1 MSTEAAMALA
11 QVVRTRR
18 RAFTLVELLVV
29 VGIIAVLIAL
39 LMPTLNRAR
48 ESARRIQCLSNL
60 RQLGTAVMMYTQEF
74 KGRFPGAWDWHP
86 RPTGPGGTFEG
97 PLLKYHN
104 NGGVPVLYTCP
115 SDDPLSHRGSYPYTY
130 TGNWHV
136 FWFSGGGFSVE
147 RITQIKRSSEKI
159 MIIDESSETV
169 DDNVWAPENWFGDRQ
184 NMLSNRHDQQRERAR
199 ESNPEETLKRGKGN
213 VVFADGHADF
223 VPRKLAMSPDNVDPF
238 KP

>member
-1 MSTEAAMALA
+1 MTV
-11 QVVRTRR
+11 QPTPRR
-18 RAFTLVELLVV
+18 RPGAFTLVELLVV
-29 VGIIAVLIAL
+29 VGIIAILIAM
-39 LMPTLNRAR
+39 LMPSLSRAR
-48 ESARRIQCLSNL
+48 ESARRVQCLSNL
-60 RQLGTAVMMYTQEF
+60 RQLGTAVMMYTQEY

-86 RPTGPGGTFEG
+86 RPTTPPGTFEG

-104 NGGVPVLYTCP
+104 NGGVPQLYTCP
-115 SDDPLSHRGSYPYTY
+115 SDDPLTHRNGYPYCY

-136 FWFSGGGFSVE
+136 FWFNGGGFSVE

-184 NMLSNRHDQQRERAR
+184 NMLSNRHDQSRERAR
-199 ESNPEETLKRGKGN
+199 ESNAEETLKRGKGN

-223 VPRKLAMSPDNVDPF
+223 IPRKLAMSPDNVDPF